1 MAKKLNSVLGVD
13 IGSQKIKIAE
23 VRLQGREPTI
33 TALGIADTP
42 EGAVDHTGVYN
53 SDAVGAVLKDLAA
66 GSGATVNQIVVS
78 IAGQASVLV
87 RTLEVP
93 KMNPAELKE
102 HMGWE
107 ITRNIPFAES
117 TVESDFKA
125 FESDDP
131 AAQNLDVVMAI
142 APRSAIDTIVALVK
156 KAGKQTA
163 AIDVEPLSIAR
174 SLRTSYAQDLAGLT
188 ACVVDIGHKTTSINI
203 YKDGRL
209 LLPRTVP
216 LGGEMITRAIA
227 DGLGLSIEEAEQLKR
242 TKAGIPES
250 AAGSIFGGFGGGSTQ
265 QFQSY
270 NPFADDPAMMNPS
283 LTPMGMPGDQ
293 PTPYSAGE
301 PREDQPVAGA
311 YDEPPAQPAPEELP
325 TTPVPV
331 GVPAEAD
338 DPETVRIYNAMASV
352 IEEFVAEVRRSIDY
366 FRSKGGDVDRIEL
379 MGGGAKLRG
388 LDAFLSK
395 TLGIPTEVYDPLR
408 NIQVS
413 AKKLDQEIV
422 DQNRQDLAVAIG
434 NALHIAF
441 D

>member
-1 MAKKLNSVLGVD
+1 
-13 IGSQKIKIAE
+13 
-23 VRLQGREPTI
+23 
-33 TALGIADTP
+33 
-42 EGAVDHTGVYN
+42 
-53 SDAVGAVLKDLAA
+53 
-66 GSGATVNQIVVS
+66 
-78 IAGQASVLV
+78 
-87 RTLEVP
+87 
-93 KMNPAELKE
+93 
-102 HMGWE
+102 
-107 ITRNIPFAES
+107 
-117 TVESDFKA
+117 
-125 FESDDP
+125 
-131 AAQNLDVVMAI
+131 
-142 APRSAIDTIVALVK
+142 
-156 KAGKQTA
+156 
-163 AIDVEPLSIAR
+163 
-174 SLRTSYAQDLAGLT
+174 
-188 ACVVDIGHKTTSINI
+188 
-203 YKDGRL
+203 
-209 LLPRTVP
+209 
-216 LGGEMITRAIA
+216 MITRAIA

>member
-23 VRLQGREPTI
+23 VKLQGREPTI

-53 SDAVGAVLKDLAA
+53 SDAVGAVLKDLAT

-102 HMGWE
+102 HMNWE

-117 TVESDFKA
+117 TVVSDFKA
-125 FESDDP
+125 FEPEDP
-131 AAQNLDVVMAI
+131 AAQSLDVVMAI
-142 APRSAIDTIVALVK
+142 APQSAIDTVVALVK

-203 YKDGRL
+203 YRDGKL

-216 LGGEMITRAIA
+216 LGGEMITRALA
-227 DGLGLSIEEAEQLKR
+227 DNLGLSLEEAEELKR
-242 TKAGIPES
+242 TKAAIPES
-250 AAGSIFGGFGGGSTQ
+250 AAGSVFGGLGGGSTQ
-265 QFQSY
+265 QFQAY
-270 NPFADDPAMMNPS
+270 NPFADDPAMMNPA
-283 LTPMGMPGDQ
+283 LTPMGMPGAE

-301 PREDQPVAGA
+301 PRAEEPVPGP
-311 YDEPPAQPAPEELP
+311 YDEPPAAPPAEELP
-325 TTPVPV
+325 TAPAPV
-331 GVPAEAD
+331 GAPEGSD
-338 DPETVRIYNAMASV
+338 DPETIRIYNAMASV

-379 MGGGAKLRG
+379 LGGGAKLKG

-408 NIQVS
+408 NIQVN
-413 AKKLDQEIV
+413 AKKLDQEMV
-422 DQNRQDLAVAIG
+422 DHNRQDLTVAIG